1 MDRQYREGCRITG
14 DWSGGNARPAGP
26 GSWIADRR
34 GFTLVE
40 LILTIVL
47 VGIIAGMASVFLRQ
61 GLNAF
66 IAEDARAD
74 ITSQGRLAIERMAR
88 EIRMIR
94 SRTAADLPGCCTN
107 PSTSLNFF
115 DISGSNIVYALAGNT
130 VTRNGIV
137 LAQGSPTI
145 ALDFRHYQQDGTT
158 LATTAAQVWS
168 IQVDLTVTKNGES
181 QAFRVRVHPRN

>member
-1 MDRQYREGCRITG
+1 ML
-14 DWSGGNARPAGP
+14 
-26 GSWIADRR
+26 IADQR

-40 LILTIVL
+40 LILTIIL

-66 IAEDARAD
+66 VAEDARAD
-74 ITSQGRLAIERMAR
+74 ITNQGRLAIERMAR

-107 PSTSLNFF
+107 PSTSLSFF
-115 DISGSNIVYALAGNT
+115 DTSGGNIVYAVAGNT
-130 VTRNGIV
+130 VTQNGIA
-137 LAQGSPTI
+137 LAAGSPI
-145 ALDFRHYQQDGTT
+145 LLNFRYYQQDGTT

-168 IQVDLTVTKNGES
+168 IQIDLTVTRNGES
-181 QAFRVRVHPRN
+181 QAFRVRVHPRNFV